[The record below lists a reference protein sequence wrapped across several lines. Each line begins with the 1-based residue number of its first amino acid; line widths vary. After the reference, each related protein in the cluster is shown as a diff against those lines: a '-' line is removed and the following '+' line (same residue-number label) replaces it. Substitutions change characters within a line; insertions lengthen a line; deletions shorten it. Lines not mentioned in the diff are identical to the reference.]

1 MSGAIG
7 LLLKQSDCSC
17 VLVVQPFLSLAH
29 ISKTYAGVRAL
40 EDVSL
45 TVYPGEIHC
54 LVGENGSGK
63 STLIKIIAGVV
74 QPDAGQITIEGKT
87 MPHLHPI
94 DAIRAGIQV
103 IYQDFSLFPNLT
115 VAENIA
121 INHELSR
128 QKRWVNWREV
138 YEIARQAMRKINVHL
153 DLDATVSEISV
164 ADKQLVAICRA
175 LLQNAK
181 LIIMDEATTAL
192 TEREIRALFEVIHNV
207 QREGVAVLFVSHK
220 LDEVLEIADK
230 ALIIRNGRVVLDADA
245 RELDRSKLTYYMT
258 GRNIEETGFEW
269 HGDPGSPPLL
279 EVRHLT
285 SRGNFDDVSFELRQ
299 GEILGI
305 TGLLGSGRTELAL
318 ALFGAIPIDSG
329 QIVLDGKPIRLGNIQ
344 DAIAQG
350 IGYVPEDRLTEGLF
364 LERSIS
370 NNILARILDLLR
382 GRGRLLD
389 RTLMKTTTQAW
400 ITQLS
405 IKAPHA
411 ELPVKS
417 LSGGNQQRV
426 VLAKWLASKPRVL
439 ILNGPTV
446 GVDVGSKMELHEII
460 KRLAREGLGVIVIS
474 DDIPELMQTCNRILL
489 MRRGRI
495 VEHFERHEITEMDLT
510 HRLVAV

>member
-1 MSGAIG
+1 M
-7 LLLKQSDCSC
+7 
-17 VLVVQPFLSLAH
+17 QPFLSLTR

-74 QPDAGQITIEGKT
+74 QPDAGQIVINGKT
-87 MPHLHPI
+87 MDHLHPI
-94 DAIRAGIQV
+94 DAIREGIQV
-103 IYQDFSLFPNLT
+103 IYQDFSLFPNLS

-121 INHELSR
+121 INYELSR

-138 YEIARQAMRKINVHL
+138 REIARQAMRKINVQL
-153 DLDATVSEISV
+153 DLDATVGEISV

-230 ALIIRNGRVVLDADA
+230 ALIIRNGKVVLDADA
-245 RELDRSKLTYYMT
+245 RDLDRSKLTYYMT
-258 GRNIEETGFEW
+258 GRTIEETSFEW
-269 HGDPGSPPLL
+269 RGDQNRPPLL

-285 SRGNFDDVSFELRQ
+285 SHGNFEDISFELHA

-318 ALFGAIPIDSG
+318 ALFGVIPIDSG
-329 QIVLDGKPIRLGNIQ
+329 SVVLDGETVVLRNIQ
-344 DAIAQG
+344 DAIAHG
-350 IGYVPEDRLTEGLF
+350 VGYVPEDRLTEGLF
-364 LERSIS
+364 LDRSIS
-370 NNILARILDLLR
+370 NNILARILDALK
-382 GRGRLLD
+382 GPGRLLD
-389 RTLMKTTTQAW
+389 RALMKATTQEW
-400 ITQLS
+400 IARLS

-426 VLAKWLASKPRVL
+426 VLAKWLASKPRIL

-446 GVDVGSKMELHEII
+446 GVDVGSKMELHDII
-460 KRLAREGLGVIVIS
+460 KQLAREGLGIIIIS
-474 DDIPELMQTCNRILL
+474 DDIPELMQTCNRIVL

-495 VEHFERHEITEMDLT
+495 VEQFDRRRITELDLT
-510 HRLVAV
+510 QRLVAV